1 MERLEASVA
10 IIGAGPAGLV
20 VALRLLQSN
29 VSCVVVERLAS
40 NALTARAKAGMIEH
54 RSVEALK
61 PSGLAAPILEQGGTN
76 GLVEFRAH
84 GRGRVFEYAALTGG
98 RGHFV
103 YPQHLLV
110 RAWAD
115 RLVAGGGHV
124 RWSCEAM
131 GIEHADDPTRRTTLY
146 VKKSDGQG
154 LAIDCDAVVLASG
167 AGASLIPS
175 GVVSHEHAHPF
186 RWLTTMIE
194 MAPLSRHTVY
204 APHARG
210 FAAQVPRSPTQA
222 RYYLEIP
229 AADALADWDE
239 ERIKAELELR
249 LDVVGRGI
257 TRSPIVER
265 DLVDLRVRV
274 REPMQQGSVFLA
286 GDAAHLITP
295 AGGKGMNLAIQ
306 DALELA
312 EGLIEQQG
320 GSAERL
326 SRYSEVRLPAIW
338 RAQEFSNLM
347 LSLHSGGS
355 LRLGGGLTASSV
367 SFNRKLHAAQL
378 DRLFDDRVFARW
390 FAHNYAGVDY
400 SDPPI

>member
-1 MERLEASVA
+1 MERLEAAVA
-10 IIGAGPAGLV
+10 IVGAGPAGLV

-29 VSCVVVERLAS
+29 VSCVVVERLAAD
-40 NALTARAKAGMIEH
+40 ALTVRAKAGMIEH
-54 RSVEALK
+54 RSVEALQ
-61 PSGLAAPILEQGGTN
+61 PSGLAAPILEHGGKN
-76 GLVEFRAH
+76 GSVEFRAH

-110 RAWAD
+110 RAWANQ
-115 RLVAGGGHV
+115 LVAGGGHV

-131 GIEHADDPTRRTTLY
+131 GIEHGDDDGRRTLLY
-146 VKKSDGQG
+146 AKDAAGQG
-154 LAIDCDAVVLASG
+154 LAIECEAVVLASG
-167 AGASLIPS
+167 AGATLIPQ
-175 GVVSHEHAHPF
+175 GIASHEHAHPF
-186 RWLTTMIE
+186 RWLTTMID

-229 AADALADWDE
+229 AADPLAAWDE
-239 ERIKAELELR
+239 ERIKTELELR
-249 LDVVGRGI
+249 LDVVGQGI

-265 DLVDLRVRV
+265 DRVDLRVRV
-274 REPMQQGSVFLA
+274 REPMQRGSVFLA

-312 EGLIEQQG
+312 EGLIERQRGAG
-320 GSAERL
+320 GERL
-326 SRYSEVRLPAIW
+326 ARYSDTRLPAIW

-347 LSLHSGGS
+347 LSLHTGGA
-355 LRLGGGLTASSV
+355 LRLGGALPQSAA
-367 SFNRKLHAAQL
+367 SFNRRLHAAQL
-378 DRLFDDRVFARW
+378 DRLFDDRAFASW
-390 FAHNYAGVDY
+390 FAHNYAGVDH
-400 SDPPI
+400 

>member
-1 MERLEASVA
+1 MERLEAAVA
-10 IIGAGPAGLV
+10 IVGAGPAGLV

-29 VSCVVVERLAS
+29 VSCVVVERLAAE
-40 NALTARAKAGMIEH
+40 ALTVRARAGMIEH

-61 PSGLAAPILEQGGTN
+61 PSGLAAPILEHGGTN
-76 GLVEFRAH
+76 GIVEFRAH

-115 RLVAGGGHV
+115 QLIASGGHV
-124 RWSCEAM
+124 RWSSEAL
-131 GIEHADDPTRRTTLY
+131 GIEHGDDPTRRTTLY
-146 VKKSDGQG
+146 VKKPDGQG

-167 AGASLIPS
+167 AGATLIPRDIS
-175 GVVSHEHAHPF
+175 SHEHAHPF
-186 RWLTTMIE
+186 RWLTAMIE

-210 FAAQVPRSPTQA
+210 FAAQVPRSATQA
-222 RYYLEIP
+222 RYYLEVP
-229 AADALADWDE
+229 AADPLAAWDD

-257 TRSPIVER
+257 TRSPVVER
-265 DLVDLRVRV
+265 DRVDLRVRV
-274 REPMQQGSVFLA
+274 REPMQQGSVFLV

-306 DALELA
+306 DALELS
-312 EGLIEQQG
+312 EGLL
-320 GSAERL
+320 ERHRGAGAGQRL
-326 SRYSEVRLPAIW
+326 ARYSETRLPAIW
-338 RAQEFSNLM
+338 RAHEFSNLM
-347 LSLHSGGS
+347 LSLHSGGA
-355 LRLGGGLTASSV
+355 LRLAGALPESAA
-367 SFNRKLHAAQL
+367 SFNRRLHAAQL
-378 DRLFDDRVFARW
+378 DRLFDDRAFASW
-390 FAHNYAGVDY
+390 FAHNYAGVD
-400 SDPPI
+400 